1 MPSRTVRALPAGLP
15 YEAMCL
21 CRIELS
27 DDIRGERLRFVE
39 AMKEATA
46 INVQSMISNCPPS
59 RPLNSRLKNSTR
71 RRVQERANAR
81 SFDFHTRSWPSAA
94 GAATTRATNRRSVC
108 VLFEAE
114 TDNVGE
120 SSYYDLSNETSGRK
134 LCSVRRERKER
145 PFRSPGRRSRLLLER
160 NGSDNHLRAA
170 EHYRPHLLI
179 RNEGSSR
186 ILARTKQSNLLTILF
201 VTCNTI
207 KCFIQ

>member
-1 MPSRTVRALPAGLP
+1 
-15 YEAMCL
+15 MCL

-71 RRVQERANAR
+71 RRVQERADAR

-120 SSYYDLSNETSGRK
+120 SSYYDLSRRDERTQTL
-134 LCSVRRERKER
+134 LCSKGAKGEAVSQSRPSQPPPSGPERIRQSPSRGRALPPPPPDQKRR
-145 PFRSPGRRSRLLLER
+145 
-160 NGSDNHLRAA
+160 
-170 EHYRPHLLI
+170 
-179 RNEGSSR
+179 
-186 ILARTKQSNLLTILF
+186 Q
-201 VTCNTI
+201 
-207 KCFIQ
+207 